1 MRRENSEAESVRDS
15 EALERHVVL
24 LAAEGFALDEISRRL
39 GLGTEE
45 VRRLWGA
52 ASNRL
57 ELSSGSPDE
66 VERDPGLAG
75 FDEIVS
81 RLPDIVYVYNVQEK
95 AFAFVNRSMGS
106 LLGYSSSEIVQG
118 GNMME
123 TLVHPEDAE
132 AMSVHLS
139 ILPFLQDGEVSE
151 FSYRMQHKEGRW
163 IWLHTREV
171 SYAKNGEG
179 MTCQVLG
186 VASDATMYMMQRE
199 KLQEL
204 VEKTSQLN
212 AALEENQSIL
222 RLANQRLE
230 QLAAMDSLTGLNNYR
245 RFVEQLDVECRKAE
259 RSGDP
264 LSLLFINLDG
274 FKKFNEQY
282 GHPVGDAFLQ
292 NLSKALINQ
301 TRPTDF
307 CGRLGGDQFA
317 VLLPMAHVA
326 SSLELGERIRT
337 AIEALG
343 GGPRRV
349 TVSIGAASWAPGVT
363 PEDLHKRAEHTMHIS
378 KKAGG
383 NRCTH
388 YMTVRSSEA
397 A

>member
-1 MRRENSEAESVRDS
+1 MSMRRERSEPDFPMDP

-24 LAAEGFALDEISRRL
+24 LAAEGFGMDEICRRL
-39 GLGTEE
+39 GMGREE
-45 VRRLWGA
+45 VRLAWLA
-52 ASNRL
+52 ASQRL
-57 ELSSGSPDE
+57 DLGGF
-66 VERDPGLAG
+66 VEPSQNDAG
-75 FDEIVS
+75 FDQIVS
-81 RLPDIVYVYNVQEK
+81 RLPDIVYVYNIHDK

-106 LLGYSSSEIVQG
+106 LLGYSTSEIVQG
-118 GNMME
+118 GNPME
-123 TLVHPEDAE
+123 ALVHPEDSE
-132 AMSVHLS
+132 GMNVHLS

-151 FSYRMQHKEGRW
+151 FSYRMKHKEGRW
-163 IWLHTREV
+163 VWLHSREV
-171 SYAKNGEG
+171 SYAKDDSG
-179 MTCQVLG
+179 MTSQVLG
-186 VASDATMYMMQRE
+186 TASDATLYMMQRE

-212 AALEENQSIL
+212 TALEENQSIL

-230 QLAAMDSLTGLNNYR
+230 QLAASDNLTGLSNYR
-245 RFVEQLDVECRKAE
+245 RFIEQLDIECRRAE

-264 LSLLFINLDG
+264 LSLLMINLDQ
-274 FKKFNEQY
+274 FKNFNELY

-292 NLSKALINQ
+292 SLGKALLNQ

-307 CGRLGGDQFA
+307 CGRLGGDAFA

-326 SSLELGERIRT
+326 SSLELGERIRN

-343 GGPRRV
+343 AGPRRV
-349 TVSIGAASWAPGVT
+349 AVSIGAASWAPGVS
-363 PEDLHKRAEHTMHIS
+363 PEDLHKRAEHAMFAA

-388 YMTVRSSEA
+388 YMTVRSVEA